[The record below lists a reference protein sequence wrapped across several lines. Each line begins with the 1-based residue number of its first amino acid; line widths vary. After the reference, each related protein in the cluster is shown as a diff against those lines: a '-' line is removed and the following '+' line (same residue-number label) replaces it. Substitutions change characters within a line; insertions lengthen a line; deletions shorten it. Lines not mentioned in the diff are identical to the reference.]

1 MERQIKHLP
10 EKLQDFLNAI
20 LKASLS
26 LPDDI
31 VETLKVWSDYHDKD
45 SSPHLN
51 IITAVLSI
59 RGVISKEDETQI
71 NLAFTASK
79 KATLLVTA
87 IKNLPEKFRDVLNAN
102 IIS

>member
-1 MERQIKHLP
+1 M
-10 EKLQDFLNAI
+10 QDFLNAI
-20 LKASLS
+20 QKADLS

-51 IITAVLSI
+51 TIAAVLSI
-59 RGVISKEDETQI
+59 RGVVSKEDETQI
-71 NLAFTASK
+71 SLAFTASE

-87 IKNLPEKFRDVLNAN
+87 IKNSPEKFRDVLMPSRKL
-102 IIS
+102 ISHYLKIL